1 MRPVRKLLGETRR
14 VFLSPDSALNLIP
27 FGALVDEQNRY
38 LVENYSLTYL
48 TSGRD
53 LLRLQVK
60 TDSKQ
65 GPVVN
70 RESSV

>member
-1 MRPVRKLLGETRR
+1 MRPVRKLLGETRT
-14 VFLSPDSALNLIP
+14 VFLSPDGGLNLIP

-60 TDSKQ
+60 D
-65 GPVVN
+65 
-70 RESSV
+70 